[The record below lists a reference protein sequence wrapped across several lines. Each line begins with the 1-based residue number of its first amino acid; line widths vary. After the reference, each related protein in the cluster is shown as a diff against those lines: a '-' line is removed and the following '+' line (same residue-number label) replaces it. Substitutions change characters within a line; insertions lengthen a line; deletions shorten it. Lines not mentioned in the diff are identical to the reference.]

1 MTLVN
6 IYAPNNDNPAFFQ
19 NLLCHILSFE
29 CEEVIVGGDF
39 NLVLDVHKDKKG
51 GNLTTHSNSLKEVQN
66 MENLLDLID
75 VWRVF
80 NPDTKRFTWR
90 RTKPEIHS
98 RLDFFLVSASL
109 TPTIRNAD
117 ILPGYKTDHSLIT
130 IHLAN
135 NNNPRGPGF
144 WKLNTSF
151 LLDDEYVD
159 LIKKTIDNVANEY
172 RNNVEVDAV
181 LLWDTMK
188 MQIRSS
194 SLKYAKEKKA
204 KIKSKEKTL
213 ELDISSLRKQL
224 EEGNLSDTAKSDIC
238 KELDIKTLQF
248 EKISQYHTRGAI
260 LRSKARWY
268 NEGEKNSKYFLNLQ
282 KRHFN
287 TKTIKQLKVDDNSV
301 ITTDD
306 KILKEAKAFYQ
317 KLYTTNK
324 EQNTPDHA
332 DIFFPEG
339 FTEILDEQ
347 SQKECEGLLTDA
359 ECLESLKTM
368 APNKSPGTDGLPAEF
383 YKIFW
388 DGVKPFLINAL
399 NHGYAKGH
407 LSITQK
413 RGMIT
418 LVPKKNK
425 PAILLKNWRPITLL
439 NCGYKIAAKSIANRV
454 KKVLPKIINND
465 QTGFLKNRAI
475 GENIR
480 LIDSIIKYTNTKQM
494 PGLLLFIDFEKAFD
508 SLEWSFIEKT
518 LRYVNFG
525 MSLVKWFKLFYTD
538 ISSCIQNNWWSS
550 EFFSLSR
557 GVRQGCPLS
566 PYLFILCAEILANA
580 VRKDKEIRGINID
593 DMECKLSQYADDTTM
608 ILDGSQLSFSRTLY
622 LLDIFTDTSG
632 LKVNYEKTEA
642 LWIGSYKDRAFTI
655 PSSKPVT
662 WAEGKVYALGV
673 QFSNSEINESSI
685 NFCEKIEKMRKI
697 LSSWSAKKLTLLG
710 KIAVLKS
717 LVVSQIVYVL
727 SSLPT
732 PQGVIKEIN
741 SLFYEFLWSNKS
753 DKIKRTEMIII
764 REG

>member
-29 CEEVIVGGDF
+29 CKEVIVGGDF

-135 NNNPRGPGF
+135 NNNPRDPGF

-213 ELDISSLRKQL
+213 ESDISSLRKQL

-287 TKTIKQLKVDDNSV
+287 TKI
-301 ITTDD
+301 
-306 KILKEAKAFYQ
+306 
-317 KLYTTNK
+317 
-324 EQNTPDHA
+324 H
-332 DIFFPEG
+332 
-339 FTEILDEQ
+339 
-347 SQKECEGLLTDA
+347 
-359 ECLESLKTM
+359 KT
-368 APNKSPGTDGLPAEF
+368 
-383 YKIFW
+383 
-388 DGVKPFLINAL
+388 
-399 NHGYAKGH
+399 
-407 LSITQK
+407 
-413 RGMIT
+413 
-418 LVPKKNK
+418 
-425 PAILLKNWRPITLL
+425 
-439 NCGYKIAAKSIANRV
+439 
-454 KKVLPKIINND
+454 
-465 QTGFLKNRAI
+465 
-475 GENIR
+475 
-480 LIDSIIKYTNTKQM
+480 
-494 PGLLLFIDFEKAFD
+494 
-508 SLEWSFIEKT
+508 
-518 LRYVNFG
+518 
-525 MSLVKWFKLFYTD
+525 
-538 ISSCIQNNWWSS
+538 
-550 EFFSLSR
+550 
-557 GVRQGCPLS
+557 
-566 PYLFILCAEILANA
+566 AEI
-580 VRKDKEIRGINID
+580 R
-593 DMECKLSQYADDTTM
+593 
-608 ILDGSQLSFSRTLY
+608 
-622 LLDIFTDTSG
+622 
-632 LKVNYEKTEA
+632 
-642 LWIGSYKDRAFTI
+642 
-655 PSSKPVT
+655 
-662 WAEGKVYALGV
+662 
-673 QFSNSEINESSI
+673 
-685 NFCEKIEKMRKI
+685 
-697 LSSWSAKKLTLLG
+697 
-710 KIAVLKS
+710 
-717 LVVSQIVYVL
+717 
-727 SSLPT
+727 
-732 PQGVIKEIN
+732 
-741 SLFYEFLWSNKS
+741 
-753 DKIKRTEMIII
+753 
-764 REG
+764 

>member
-388 DGVKPFLINAL
+388 DDVKPFLINAL

-425 PAILLKNWRPITLL
+425 PAILLKNH
-439 NCGYKIAAKSIANRV
+439 
-454 KKVLPKIINND
+454 
-465 QTGFLKNRAI
+465 
-475 GENIR
+475 
-480 LIDSIIKYTNTKQM
+480 
-494 PGLLLFIDFEKAFD
+494 
-508 SLEWSFIEKT
+508 
-518 LRYVNFG
+518 
-525 MSLVKWFKLFYTD
+525 
-538 ISSCIQNNWWSS
+538 SS
-550 EFFSLSR
+550 
-557 GVRQGCPLS
+557 
-566 PYLFILCAEILANA
+566 
-580 VRKDKEIRGINID
+580 
-593 DMECKLSQYADDTTM
+593 
-608 ILDGSQLSFSRTLY
+608 
-622 LLDIFTDTSG
+622 
-632 LKVNYEKTEA
+632 
-642 LWIGSYKDRAFTI
+642 
-655 PSSKPVT
+655 
-662 WAEGKVYALGV
+662 
-673 QFSNSEINESSI
+673 
-685 NFCEKIEKMRKI
+685 
-697 LSSWSAKKLTLLG
+697 
-710 KIAVLKS
+710 
-717 LVVSQIVYVL
+717 
-727 SSLPT
+727 
-732 PQGVIKEIN
+732 
-741 SLFYEFLWSNKS
+741 
-753 DKIKRTEMIII
+753 
-764 REG
+764 

>member
-1 MTLVN
+1 M
-6 IYAPNNDNPAFFQ
+6 
-19 NLLCHILSFE
+19 
-29 CEEVIVGGDF
+29 
-39 NLVLDVHKDKKG
+39 
-51 GNLTTHSNSLKEVQN
+51 
-66 MENLLDLID
+66 
-75 VWRVF
+75 
-80 NPDTKRFTWR
+80 
-90 RTKPEIHS
+90 
-98 RLDFFLVSASL
+98 
-109 TPTIRNAD
+109 
-117 ILPGYKTDHSLIT
+117 
-130 IHLAN
+130 
-135 NNNPRGPGF
+135 
-144 WKLNTSF
+144 NTGTMS
-151 LLDDEYVD
+151 
-159 LIKKTIDNVANEY
+159 KTIDNVANEY

-213 ELDISSLRKQL
+213 ESDISSLRKQL

-268 NEGEKNSKYFLNLQ
+268 NEGEKISKYFLNLQ

-287 TKTIKQLKVDDNSV
+287 TKTIKQLKLDDNSV
-301 ITTDD
+301 INTDD

-317 KLYTTNK
+317 KLYTTSK
-324 EQNTPDHA
+324 EQSTPDHA

-359 ECLESLKTM
+359 ECLGSLKTM
-368 APNKSPGTDGLPAEF
+368 SPNKSPGTDGLPAEF

-388 DGVKPFLINAL
+388 DDVKPFLINAL

-439 NCGYKIAAKSIANRV
+439 NCDYKIAAKSIANRV

-508 SLEWSFIEKT
+508 SLEWPFIEKT
-518 LRYVNFG
+518 LRYFNFG

-538 ISSCIQNNWWSS
+538 ISSCIQNNGSS
-550 EFFSLSR
+550 IGDGGSGPYCAKNPTQKKCAKNPKVKYFRNPKVKSQGQIFQECVECQECQGQNPKVKYFR
-557 GVRQGCPLS
+557 NVWNVRNVRNAKVKSQGQI
-566 PYLFILCAEILANA
+566 FQ
-580 VRKDKEIRGINID
+580 
-593 DMECKLSQYADDTTM
+593 ECQGQIPRSNGKL
-608 ILDGSQLSFSRTLY
+608 
-622 LLDIFTDTSG
+622 
-632 LKVNYEKTEA
+632 EKT
-642 LWIGSYKDRAFTI
+642 
-655 PSSKPVT
+655 
-662 WAEGKVYALGV
+662 GKNR
-673 QFSNSEINESSI
+673 F
-685 NFCEKIEKMRKI
+685 
-697 LSSWSAKKLTLLG
+697 
-710 KIAVLKS
+710 
-717 LVVSQIVYVL
+717 
-727 SSLPT
+727 
-732 PQGVIKEIN
+732 
-741 SLFYEFLWSNKS
+741 
-753 DKIKRTEMIII
+753 
-764 REG
+764 